1 MFPNFNEDGSLL
13 SGFLFSLLFSIGL
26 QKGGGGGV
34 RNGIS
39 LSNPEATVI
48 NKFSDL
54 TEDLGSQ
61 PKIVGVIEYG
71 HFSLIFLSTGKIE
84 HPSN

>member
-1 MFPNFNEDGSLL
+1 MKMEVCFPAFYSPCYFPLAC
-13 SGFLFSLLFSIGL
+13 
-26 QKGGGGGV
+26 KRAGGGGV